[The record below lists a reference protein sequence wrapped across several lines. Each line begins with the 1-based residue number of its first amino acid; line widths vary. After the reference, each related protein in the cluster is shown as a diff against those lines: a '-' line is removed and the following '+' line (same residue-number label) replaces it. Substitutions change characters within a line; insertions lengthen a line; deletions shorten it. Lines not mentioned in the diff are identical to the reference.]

1 MNGIFHFLF
10 ATFDPMA
17 LIGFSLAL
25 PNVMM
30 SFDPRFWL
38 LFLVAFVLGLLPSL
52 ICWFV
57 YLVNPARIRPPLPPA
72 AMRAEPLISV
82 VIVGRNESA
91 TIGQVIRGALRCG
104 YSNLE
109 VIFVDDNST
118 DDSVAIARRAALSVN
133 GSCKDGPRV
142 RIFPSPRRNGK
153 ASSLNIAIRMARG
166 EFIAVTDADSVI
178 QFGSIQHWLL
188 PFADPRVGGVSANIR
203 LMNMPA
209 SLTTRL
215 QELEYALRFSLNKC
229 ILSSMNLIPVI
240 PGMGGMFRGEI
251 LRRLGGYD
259 TGLGDDTDM
268 TQMLRK
274 QGWRLGFSFDAV
286 VYTAVPVNRRH
297 LWSQRMRWSRNS
309 VKIRLSKHREF
320 FVLGRFG
327 WSTAIVVLR
336 LLAGRTTMNWLV
348 LIGVVI
354 LIAVNGPLTVP
365 ELIGA
370 LYWISLLSVLI
381 RLLIAR
387 DICGTPTP
395 VNFWLIP
402 LYPFYLMWWT
412 GPKMVAEM
420 SELFRIGAH
429 HYYVP
434 DHVWN
439 ESPWW

>member
-1 MNGIFHFLF
+1 MSGYLHFFLSI
-10 ATFDPMA
+10 FDPMVN
-17 LIGFSLAL
+17 LGFVRGLGEL
-25 PNVMM
+25 MT
-30 SFDPRFWL
+30 SFDPEFWL
-38 LFLVAFVLGLLPSL
+38 LFTLMFIIILLPAL

-57 YLVNPARIRPPLPPA
+57 YLVNPAAIRPPLPARP
-72 AMRAEPLISV
+72 MQAEPLVSV
-82 VIVGRNESA
+82 VIAGRNESA
-91 TIGQVIRGALRCG
+91 TIGQCIRSALLCG
-104 YSNLE
+104 YRNLE

-118 DDSVAIARRAALSVN
+118 DDSVAIARRAALAATGTS
-133 GSCKDGPRV
+133 KDGNRV

-178 QFGSIQHWLL
+178 QYGTIQHWLL
-188 PFADPRVGGVSANIR
+188 PFADPRVGAVAGNIR

-209 SLTTRL
+209 SLITRF
-215 QELEYALRFSLNKC
+215 QELEYAMRFSLNKR
-229 ILSSMNLIPVI
+229 ILASMNLIPVI
-240 PGMGGMFRGEI
+240 PGMGGMFRAEI
-251 LRRLGGYD
+251 LHRLFGYD

-268 TQMLRK
+268 SQMVRK
-274 QGWRLGFSFDAV
+274 QGWRLSFSFDAV
-286 VYTAVPVNRRH
+286 VHTAAPVTRHH

-327 WSTAIVVLR
+327 LATAAVILR

-348 LIGVVI
+348 GIAMVI
-354 LIAVNGPLTVP
+354 LVAEYGPLTVP
-365 ELIGA
+365 HLIGF
-370 LYWISLLSVLI
+370 LYWLTVASVAT

-395 VNFWLIP
+395 VNFWLVP
-402 LYPFYLMWWT
+402 LYPFYLIYWMI
-412 GPKMVAEM
+412 PKMCAEM
-420 SELFRIGAH
+420 SELFRIGAQ